1 MTYMTKLL
9 TASSMALAMTVGS
22 AAAYALPGNSD
33 MDVSEKLMTENPA
46 VGGAEMLASQTIVEN
61 ASAAPNLTTLVAAV
75 TQAQLVETLSGV
87 GPFTVF
93 APTNEAFGKL
103 PAETTTSL
111 MQDENR
117 ADLQKILTAH
127 VLPGKYTAAKLT
139 EKIAKNDGTYEAT
152 TVSGDTLAFY
162 IEDGAVKVRDESGSV
177 ATVTTADV
185 IQSNGVVHVVDTVLV
200 PQ

>member
-185 IQSNGVVHVVDTVLV
+185 MQSNGVVHVVDTVLV